1 MGCFLDPPAVFTFIV
16 IHLNA
21 QRIFHVRRVHDRVS
35 VAVFVD
41 FAACRRPTVQ
51 QLRHQTCTAWVKKFI
66 PLVFLIFCQLLRI
79 LKQNF
84 TRLLYVNIYVKLS
97 NCMQLSLTLT
107 K

>member
-66 PLVFLIFCQLLRI
+66 PLVFLIFLPTA
-79 LKQNF
+79 KNF
-84 TRLLYVNIYVKLS
+84 KAKFYTPIVR
-97 NCMQLSLTLT
+97 
-107 K
+107 